1 MTQINADIGE
11 IPEQI
16 ADGTQESLLPFLTEV
31 NIACGGH
38 AGDDETMRI
47 SVEQARR
54 HGLRIGAHPGYPDRE
69 NFGRIAVAMPMA
81 EVEETVY
88 RQVSALAA
96 IAGTLTHVKPHGALY
111 NRAAGDRALAQAIAR
126 GVARFSRNLTL
137 VGLAGS
143 QMLDVFRE
151 EGFAVAREGFA
162 DRTYNDDGTLRA
174 RSLPGAL
181 IEDPAEAAAQA
192 LRMARAGSIDTICV
206 HGDTPGAAAI
216 ASAVAK
222 ALIL

>member
-1 MTQINADIGE
+1 MMQINADIGE
-11 IPEQI
+11 IPQHI
-16 ADGTQESLLPFLTEV
+16 ADGTQEALLPFLTEV

-38 AGDDETMRI
+38 AGDDETMRV

-69 NFGRIAVAMPMA
+69 NFGRVAMAMGLA

-96 IAGTLTHVKPHGALY
+96 IAGELTHVKPHGALY
-111 NRAAGDRALAQAIAR
+111 NLSAADEELARAIAR
-126 GVARFSRNLTL
+126 GVARFSKAVTL

-143 QMLDVFRE
+143 KMLDVFRS
-151 EGFAVAREGFA
+151 EGFAIAREGFA
-162 DRTYNDDGTLRA
+162 DRAYNADGTLRA
-174 RSLPGAL
+174 RTLPGAL

-192 LRMARAGSIDTICV
+192 LRMAASGTIDTICV